1 MKAPTRASMKV
12 AAIGWN
18 VLPSTPSRFGAA
30 LAQHQQGRFDHDY
43 RAVHQDAEVQC
54 TQAHQVAADA
64 EAVHADHREQERQ
77 RNHQRGDRR
86 RTQVAQQQEQ
96 HHHHQ

>member
-1 MKAPTRASMKV
+1 MINWPNAAGRAIFMAESAATRRRSIAV
-12 AAIGWN
+12 NAR
-18 VLPSTPSRFGAA
+18 PSS
-30 LAQHQQGRFDHDY
+30 
-43 RAVHQDAEVQC
+43 DAEVQC